1 MKQIFFEYGKLY
13 ANLLEKIYPAKNST
27 GFAERN
33 LSVNFAKA
41 YERMAEGNNQE
52 VYTWYEFQFG
62 DKNNLHVD
70 AVIINESSKEL
81 IIIESKR
88 YNNPQEKI
96 KEVGKDIYRIQEL
109 VDELKREHAEGIY
122 RIKLDQMVKCQGII
136 LADVWTETDAKREI
150 LEAYKKGIEN
160 PRDSE
165 AFLKKYERK
174 LGIDGGELEVQYD
187 VQSFKTID
195 AVKNYNLVSFWWNIK

>member
-109 VDELKREHAEGIY
+109 VDELKRENAEGIY

>member
-1 MKQIFFEYGKLY
+1 LKQIFIEYGKLY

-41 YERMAEGNNQE
+41 YEKMAEGNNQE
-52 VYTWYEFQFG
+52 IYTWYEFQFG
-62 DKNNLHVD
+62 EKNNLHVD
-70 AVIINESSKEL
+70 AVIINETAKEL
-81 IIIESKR
+81 LIIESKR

-109 VDELKREHAEGIY
+109 VDELKRENTEGIY
-122 RIKLDQMVKCQGII
+122 RIKLNQMERCRGII
-136 LADVWTETDAKREI
+136 LADVWAETDAKREI
-150 LEAYKKGIEN
+150 LEAYTKGIEN
-160 PRDSE
+160 HRDSG
-165 AFLKKYERK
+165 AFLKKYERT
-174 LGIDGGELEVQYD
+174 LGIDASELEVQYD

-195 AVKNYNLVSFWWNIK
+195 AVKNYNLVSFWWDI